1 MHFVGKCLVFCIRCY
16 QLTFAAFTGNNCR
29 FYPNC
34 STYVA
39 EAIKIH
45 GPGKGVVLGTARILR
60 CNPWGSSG
68 YDPVPPDVDDT
79 HSQLPP
85 G

>member
-1 MHFVGKCLVFCIRCY
+1 MQLFGKCLVFCIRCY
-16 QLTFAAFTGNNCR
+16 QLTFATFTGNSCR
-29 FYPNC
+29 FHPNC
-34 STYVA
+34 STYVT

-45 GPGKGVVLGTARILR
+45 GPWNGILLGSVRILR

-68 YDPVPPDVDDT
+68 YDPVPPEVDGN